1 MADFSFTPAA
11 AGIRPVPQTSLADM
25 IGVARGAQAYQQAQ
39 QVNPLQVQQAQ
50 AELQRIQGLMPEE
63 IKRATA
69 EANVAEQTQAPRISA
84 ATSQA
89 ETNRIAALKAQYGLD
104 EEQHATYAKILGGFA
119 NDPRLK
125 PENIQTNPT
134 GPADVMHEISA
145 EAKNAG
151 IPEKKLFALTAP
163 GMAKALQDPNSF
175 NPYFQNMIQRG
186 MTASEQRGLSL
197 PQAVAGGAGQPP
209 MIRDA
214 TTGALRAAP
223 IVSEPQTQ
231 PGAPVVQ
238 PQAVTPQQMSQPP
251 VDELSRPVPLQYPVR
266 APGQPY
272 APSPS
277 EPVDLQSGQ
286 AYRDRLITQQ
296 QSLPASR
303 RNLQEVIDVATEL
316 EKSAMPTTGILGG
329 VRRTVAGWAG
339 DPTYKQLSKD
349 LANVQISNIQAM
361 GGSLDTVAGQQ
372 LTKMAS
378 GDETY
383 PPSVLINIA
392 RRAGSDLTNIDMQA
406 TAAQKF
412 SAKFGDNNLKSFK
425 QMWSKN
431 ADSKIFEAINIVDQV
446 KDPADRKKAL
456 DMLLPKDPA
465 ERQIYLKK
473 YQNIKKLTETGS
485 L

>member
-11 AGIRPVPQTSLADM
+11 AGIKPVPQTSLADM

-63 IKRATA
+63 IKRAQA

-84 ATSQA
+84 STSQA
-89 ETNRIAALKAQYGLD
+89 ETARISALKAQYGLD

-186 MTASEQRGLSL
+186 MTASEQRGLTL
-197 PQAVAGGAGQPP
+197 PEAVPGVAGQPP
-209 MIRDA
+209 QIRDRV
-214 TTGALRAAP
+214 TGELRAAP
-223 IVSEPQTQ
+223 YAAVPAQ
-231 PGAPVVQ
+231 PNAPVVQ

-251 VDELSRPVPLQYPVR
+251 VDEISRPVPLQYPVR

-277 EPVDLQSGQ
+277 ENVDLQSGQ
-286 AYRDRLITQQ
+286 IYRDRLVTQQ
-296 QSLPASR
+296 TGLSAAR
-303 RNLQEVIDVATEL
+303 RNLDEVIKVATDL
-316 EKSAMPTTGILGG
+316 EKSSMPTTGVAGAVTRKI
-329 VRRTVAGWAG
+329 AGWAG

>member
-11 AGIRPVPQTSLADM
+11 AGIKPVPQTSLADM

-50 AELQRIQGLMPEE
+50 TELQRIQALTPLE
-63 IKRATA
+63 IERSEIATRIA
-69 EANVAEQTQAPRISA
+69 KGTEQA
-84 ATSQA
+84 ATQRPISEA
-89 ETNRIAALKAQYGLD
+89 ETARINALKAQYGLD

-186 MTASEQRGLSL
+186 MTASEQRGLTL
-197 PQAVAGGAGQPP
+197 PEAVPSVAGQPP
-209 MIRDA
+209 QIRDRV
-214 TTGALRAAP
+214 TGELRAAP
-223 IVSEPQTQ
+223 YAAVPAQ

-316 EKSAMPTTGILGG
+316 QKSAMPTTGILGG

>member
-39 QVNPLQVQQAQ
+39 QINPLQVQQAQ
-50 AELQRIQGLMPEE
+50 AELQRIQSLMPEE

-69 EANVAEQTQAPRISA
+69 EANVAEQTQTPRISA

-89 ETNRIAALKAQYGLD
+89 ETARIAALKAQYGLD

-119 NDPRLK
+119 NDPRLTSEK
-125 PENIQTNPT
+125 IKTNPT
-134 GPADVMHEISA
+134 GPVEVMQEIIA

-151 IPEKKLFALTAP
+151 IPDKKLFALTAP

-186 MTASEQRGLSL
+186 MTPSEQRSLNL

-209 MIRDA
+209 MIRDPI
-214 TTGALRAAP
+214 TGTLRAAP
-223 IVSEPQTQ
+223 IVSEPAA
-231 PGAPVVQ
+231 APSEPAPQ
-238 PQAVTPQQMSQPP
+238 PQGVTAQQMSQPP

-303 RNLQEVIDVATEL
+303 RNLQEVINVATEL
-316 EKSAMPTTGILGG
+316 EKSPMPTTGILGG
-329 VRRTVAGWAG
+329 VRRTVAGWVG

-372 LTKMAS
+372 LTRMAN

-412 SAKFGDNNLKSFK
+412 SAKFGDNNMKSFK
-425 QMWSKN
+425 QMWGKN
-431 ADSKIFEAINIVDQV
+431 ADSKIFEAINIVDEV
-446 KDPADRKKAL
+446 KDPVERKKAL
-456 DMLLPKDPA
+456 DNLMPKDPT

-473 YQNIKKLTETGS
+473 YQNIKKLVDTGT

>member
-50 AELQRIQGLMPEE
+50 TELQRIQALTPLE
-63 IKRATA
+63 IERSEIATRIA
-69 EANVAEQTQAPRISA
+69 KGTEQA
-84 ATSQA
+84 ATQRPISEA
-89 ETNRIAALKAQYGLD
+89 ETARINALKAQYGLD

-186 MTASEQRGLSL
+186 MTASEQRGLTL
-197 PQAVAGGAGQPP
+197 PEAVPSVAGQPP
-209 MIRDA
+209 QIRDRV
-214 TTGALRAAP
+214 TGELRAAP
-223 IVSEPQTQ
+223 YAAVPAQ

-316 EKSAMPTTGILGG
+316 QKSAMPTTGILGG